1 MKVYFEKRVFS
12 AFIITITI
20 LVGLGVYSYRNN
32 VKLVAYTEEVSHTNQ
47 VLYNIEQVL
56 SSVVDLE
63 TALRG
68 YLVTNDALFLEPYHQ
83 AIMKTRNGIEKVR
96 KLTQDNARQI
106 TRIERINTL
115 IDRQFDF
122 SHRLIEARR
131 EGFDEAR
138 KLMSTLEGKGITDEL
153 RVIIEQMRKEELTLR
168 DMRTKQ
174 RDEGWLTFTTAL
186 VTLITITALIT
197 IVLFLMLNTHLRK
210 RLESEDKL
218 KESSEVIYDLY
229 NNAPVGYVSLNKHGV
244 VEDINSTLLKW
255 IGIRKE
261 EIIGKTFKT
270 FLAPED
276 AGAFQTDF
284 ERFKEVGSVDH
295 LEYHLLNENGER
307 IPVMYNASALFDSEG
322 DVKISRSALSNITDR
337 KNAEMRTQQLNK
349 ELEAFTYSVSH
360 DLRAPLR
367 SINGYAKILEEDYSK
382 VMDAE
387 GIRLIQIIIRNA
399 RNMGKLIDD
408 LLDFSRVGRKEFAM
422 NPVNMQQLVN
432 TVISELP
439 THKAS
444 ISLGALQP
452 ALGDMNMVKQ
462 VWVNLLGNAVKYSAR
477 VEKPIVTVESFKR
490 NNEIVYCVQDNGVGF
505 DMQYV
510 HKLFGVFQRLHKS
523 TDFEGTGVGL
533 ALVQRIV
540 NRHGGKVWAESTP
553 NEGATFYFSLPTSIS

>member
-1 MKVYFEKRVFS
+1 MKVYFERRVLS

-20 LVGLGVYSYRNN
+20 LIGLGVYSYRNN

-63 TALRG
+63 TGLRG

-83 AIMKTRNGIEKVR
+83 AIVKTQNGIEKVR
-96 KLTQDNARQI
+96 KLTQDNPRQI
-106 TRIERINTL
+106 TRIERITTL
-115 IDRQFDF
+115 MDRQFDF
-122 SHRLIEARR
+122 SHRLIEARKG
-131 EGFDEAR
+131 GFDEAR

-168 DMRTKQ
+168 DMRSKQ
-174 RDEGWLTFTTAL
+174 RDDGWLTFTTAL

-197 IVLFLMLNTHLRK
+197 ITLFLMLNRYLRK
-210 RLESEDKL
+210 RMESEEKL
-218 KESSEVIYDLY
+218 KESSELIYDLY

-244 VEDINSTLLKW
+244 VEDANATLLQW
-255 IGIRKE
+255 IGIKKDQ
-261 EIIGKTFKT
+261 IIGKTFKT

-276 AGAFQTDF
+276 APTFQKDF
-284 ERFKEVGSVDH
+284 ERFSEVGSVDH
-295 LEYHLLNENGER
+295 LEYHLLNEQGER
-307 IPVMYNASALFDSEG
+307 IPVMYNASALVDG
-322 DVKISRSALSNITDR
+322 DGNFKMSRSALSNISDR
-337 KNAEMRTQQLNK
+337 KNAELRTQQLNK

-367 SINGYAKILEEDYSK
+367 SINGYAKILEEDYGK

-387 GIRLIQIIIRNA
+387 GNRLIQIIIRNA

-408 LLDFSRVGRKEFAM
+408 LLDFSRVGRKEFVKST
-422 NPVNMQQLVN
+422 VNMQQVVQAVL
-432 TVISELP
+432 SELP
-439 THKAS
+439 SHSAAIRIGELLS
-444 ISLGALQP
+444 AP
-452 ALGDMNMVKQ
+452 GDMNMIKQ
-462 VWVNLLGNAVKYSAR
+462 VWINLIGNAVKYSSR
-477 VEKPIVTVESFKR
+477 TSQPIVTVESFQR
-490 NNEIVYCVQDNGVGF
+490 NQEIVYCVQDNGVGF

-540 NRHGGKVWAESTP
+540 NRHGGKVWAEGSP
-553 NEGATFYFSLPTSIS
+553 NEGAMFYFSLPTSLS